1 MIRLLAGMLLASGI
15 FLLEGCA
22 SQAQQT
28 GAPPAPVVDTID
40 VRASDVPIFSEYAAQ
55 TYARNTVEVRG
66 RVAGYIDKW
75 LYRPGQEVEAGQVL
89 YVLDLRPLQASAQAA
104 EGSLRQSE
112 ADLEFAKNQVSLL
125 QAQANLAAAK
135 ANLTKAQQDYDRLK
149 PMVEADAAPKQDLDT
164 AAAALA
170 ANEAIVRASEAAVNQ
185 AKIQTDT
192 QIGANEGKVESLK
205 GSLDAARLNLEYGTI
220 RAPISGLIGDTQVP
234 VGGIVNPASATPLTT
249 IVPLDPIW
257 ARFKVSETQYLT
269 FVKSGKL
276 DPSRTPP
283 IQLIL
288 ADNST
293 YPAAGKIENSL
304 NQLDPR
310 TGTLEIQATFPNP
323 KHSLL
328 PGQFGRI
335 RFQTDLKKNVV
346 TVPQRAI
353 VQTQNTQS
361 VYTVGSDN
369 KIVVRAV
376 TTGDRTGDVVIV
388 DQGLRPG
395 ERVVVEGQLRVQP
408 GMTVRSRPFQNTAYP
423 DTTRAK

>member
-1 MIRLLAGMLLASGI
+1 L
-15 FLLEGCA
+15 F
-22 SQAQQT
+22 
-28 GAPPAPVVDTID
+28 
-40 VRASDVPIFSEYAAQ
+40 
-55 TYARNTVEVRG
+55 
-66 RVAGYIDKW
+66 
-75 LYRPGQEVEAGQVL
+75 RPGQEVEAGQVL

-125 QAQANLAAAK
+125 QAEANLAAAK

-185 AKIQTDT
+185 AKIQTST

-205 GSLDAARLNLEYGTI
+205 GSLEAARLNLEYGTI

-257 ARFKVSETQYLT
+257 VRFKLSETQYLT

-276 DPSRTPP
+276 DPAHTPP

-293 YPAAGKIENSL
+293 YPASGKIENAL
-304 NQLDPR
+304 NQLDSR

-323 KHSLL
+323 KHNLL

-335 RFQTDLKKNVV
+335 RFQTDLKKDVV
-346 TVPQRAI
+346 SVPQRAI

-369 KIVVRAV
+369 KILVRAV
-376 TTGDRTGDVVIV
+376 TTGERTGDMVIV

-423 DTTRAK
+423 DTAHPGAK

>member
-1 MIRLLAGMLLASGI
+1 MNRFFPCLLLVCGI
-15 FLLEGCA
+15 FLLESCN

-28 GAPPAPVVDTID
+28 AAPNVQMVETIE
-40 VRASDVPIFSEYAAQ
+40 VHASDVPIYSGYAAQ

-75 LYRPGQEVEAGQVL
+75 QFRPGQEVEAGQVL
-89 YVLDLRPLQASAQAA
+89 YVLDLRPLQAVAQAA
-104 EGSLRQSE
+104 EGSFRQSE

-125 QAQANLAAAK
+125 QAQANLAVAK
-135 ANLTKAQQDYDRLK
+135 ANLTKAQQDFDRLK

-170 ANEAIVRASEAAVNQ
+170 ANEASVRAAQAAVDQ

-205 GSLDAARLNLEYGTI
+205 GSLDAARLNLDYGTI

-249 IVPLDPIW
+249 IVPLDPMW
-257 ARFKVSETQYLT
+257 ARFKISETQYLS
-269 FVKSGKL
+269 FVKSGRL
-276 DPSRTPP
+276 DPAHTPP

-293 YPAAGKIENSL
+293 YSFPGKIENAL
-304 NQLDPR
+304 NQLDSR
-310 TGTLEIQATFPNP
+310 TGTLELQATFPNP
-323 KHSLL
+323 KHNLL

-335 RFQTDLKKNVV
+335 RFQTDLKKDVV
-346 TVPQRAI
+346 TIPQRAI

-361 VYTVGSDN
+361 VYTVSTEN
-369 KIVVRAV
+369 KIQLRPV
-376 TTGDRTGDVVIV
+376 TTGERTGEVVIV
-388 DQGLRPG
+388 NQGLKPG
-395 ERVVVEGQLRVQP
+395 DRVVVEGLLRVQP
-408 GMTVRSRPFQNTAYP
+408 GMAVQSRPFKNTTGAN
-423 DTTRAK
+423 

>member
-1 MIRLLAGMLLASGI
+1 MTRFLAGVLLASGI
-15 FLLEGCA
+15 FLLESYS

-28 GAPPAPVVDTID
+28 VAPAAQTVDTID

-75 LYRPGQEVEAGQVL
+75 LFRPGQEVTAGQVL

-104 EGSLRQSE
+104 EGSLKQSE

-135 ANLTKAQQDYDRLK
+135 ANLLKAQQDYDRLK

-185 AKIQTDT
+185 ARIQTDT

-249 IVPLDPIW
+249 IVPLDPMW

-276 DPSRTPP
+276 DPAHTPP

-293 YPAAGKIENSL
+293 FPSPGKIENAL
-304 NQLDPR
+304 NQLDSR

-323 KHSLL
+323 KHNLL

-335 RFQTDLKKNVV
+335 RFQTDLKSGVV
-346 TVPQRAI
+346 TIPQRAI

-369 KIVVRAV
+369 KIQVRAV

-388 DQGLRPG
+388 TQGLKAG
-395 ERVVVEGQLRVQP
+395 DRVVVEGQLRVQP
-408 GMTVRSRPFQNTAYP
+408 GMTVRSRPFQK
-423 DTTRAK
+423 TTGAN

>member
-1 MIRLLAGMLLASGI
+1 MIRFLAGVALASGVL
-15 FLLEGCA
+15 LLEGCS

-28 GAPPAPVVDTID
+28 GAPPAQVVETIE
-40 VRASDVPIFSEYAAQ
+40 VRAVDVPIYSEYAAQ

-75 LYRPGQEVEAGQVL
+75 LFRPGQEVEAGQVL

-125 QAQANLAAAK
+125 QAEANLAAAK

-185 AKIQTDT
+185 AKIQTST

-205 GSLDAARLNLEYGTI
+205 GSLETARLNLEYGTI

-234 VGGIVNPASATPLTT
+234 VGGIVNPAAATPLTT

-257 ARFKVSETQYLT
+257 VRFKLSETQYLT

-276 DPSRTPP
+276 DPARTPP
-283 IQLIL
+283 IELIL

-293 YPAAGKIENSL
+293 FPAPGRIENSL
-304 NQLDPR
+304 NQLDSR
-310 TGTLEIQATFPNP
+310 TGTLEMQATFPNP
-323 KHSLL
+323 KHNLL

-335 RFQTDLKKNVV
+335 RFQTDLKKDVV

-361 VYTVGSDN
+361 VYTVGGDN
-369 KIVVRAV
+369 KIAVRAV
-376 TTGDRTGDVVIV
+376 TTGERTGEVVIV
-388 DQGLRPG
+388 TQGLRPG
-395 ERVVVEGQLRVQP
+395 DRVVVEGQLRVQP

-423 DTTRAK
+423 DAARAK

>member
-1 MIRLLAGMLLASGI
+1 MKRFLAGILVASGI
-15 FLLEGCA
+15 LLLQSCS
-22 SQAQQT
+22 SQAQQSA
-28 GAPPAPVVDTID
+28 APTAPVVETIE
-40 VRASDVPIFSEYAAQ
+40 VRASDVPIYSEYAAQ

-66 RVAGYIDKW
+66 RVAGYIEKW
-75 LYRPGQEVEAGQVL
+75 LFRPGQEVEAGQVL
-89 YVLDLRPLQASAQAA
+89 YVLDLRPLQASVQAA

-112 ADLEFAKNQVSLL
+112 ADLEYAKNQVSLL

-170 ANEAIVRASEAAVNQ
+170 ANEAMVRAAQAAVDQ

-192 QIGANEGKVESLK
+192 QIQGNVGKVESLK

-234 VGGIVNPASATPLTT
+234 VGGIVNPAAAFPLTT

-257 ARFKVSETQYLT
+257 ARFKISETQYLT
-269 FVKSGKL
+269 FAGNGKL
-276 DPSRTPP
+276 EPGRTPP
-283 IQLIL
+283 IHLIL
-288 ADNST
+288 ADGST
-293 YPAAGKIENSL
+293 FPFPGKIENAL
-304 NQLDPR
+304 NQVDAR

-323 KHSLL
+323 KHNLL

-335 RFQTDLKKNVV
+335 RFQTDLKKDVV

-361 VYTVGSDN
+361 VYTVGGDN
-369 KIVVRAV
+369 KIQVRAV
-376 TTGDRTGDVVIV
+376 TTGERTGDVVV
-388 DQGLRPG
+388 VQQGLRPG
-395 ERVVVEGQLRVQP
+395 DRVVVEGQLRVQP
-408 GMTVRSRPFQNTAYP
+408 GMAVRSRAYP
-423 DTTRAK
+423 DASGAK

>member
-1 MIRLLAGMLLASGI
+1 M
-15 FLLEGCA
+15 
-22 SQAQQT
+22 
-28 GAPPAPVVDTID
+28 
-40 VRASDVPIFSEYAAQ
+40 
-55 TYARNTVEVRG
+55 
-66 RVAGYIDKW
+66 
-75 LYRPGQEVEAGQVL
+75 L

-104 EGSLRQSE
+104 EGSFKQSE

-257 ARFKVSETQYLT
+257 ARFKISETQYLT
-269 FVKSGKL
+269 FVKKRQAGPRAHAADSAHPRGQL
-276 DPSRTPP
+276 DVSITGR
-283 IQLIL
+283 
-288 ADNST
+288 
-293 YPAAGKIENSL
+293 IENAL
-304 NQLDPR
+304 NQVDSR

-323 KHSLL
+323 KHNLL

-335 RFQTDLKKNVV
+335 RFQTDLKSGVV

-361 VYTVGSDN
+361 VYTVGGDN
-369 KIVVRAV
+369 KIQVRG
-376 TTGDRTGDVVIV
+376 GDDG
-388 DQGLRPG
+388 
-395 ERVVVEGQLRVQP
+395 
-408 GMTVRSRPFQNTAYP
+408 
-423 DTTRAK
+423 

>member
-1 MIRLLAGMLLASGI
+1 
-15 FLLEGCA
+15 
-22 SQAQQT
+22 
-28 GAPPAPVVDTID
+28 VVETVE

-66 RVAGYIDKW
+66 RVAGSIDKW
-75 LYRPGQEVEAGQVL
+75 LFRPGQEVEAGQVL
-89 YVLDLRPLQASAQAA
+89 YELDLRPLQAVAQAA
-104 EGSLRQSE
+104 EGSFRQSQ

-170 ANEAIVRASEAAVNQ
+170 ANEANVRASQAAVDQ
-185 AKIQTDT
+185 ARIQTDT
-192 QIGANEGKVESLK
+192 QISSNEGKVESLK
-205 GSLDAARLNLEYGTI
+205 GSLDAARLNVEYGTI

-249 IVPLDPIW
+249 IVPLDPMW

-276 DPSRTPP
+276 APAHTPP

-288 ADNST
+288 ADNSIF
-293 YPAAGKIENSL
+293 PSPGKIENAL
-304 NQLDPR
+304 NQLDAR

-323 KHSLL
+323 KHNLL

-335 RFQTDLKKNVV
+335 RFETDLKKDVV

-353 VQTQNTQS
+353 IQTQNTQS

-369 KIVVRAV
+369 KIQVRAV
-376 TTGDRTGDVVIV
+376 TTSDRSGDFVIV
-388 DQGLRPG
+388 NQGIRPG
-395 ERVVVEGQLRVQP
+395 DRVVVEGQLRVQP
-408 GMTVRSRPFQNTAYP
+408 GMTVRSRPYQ
-423 DTTRAK
+423 DTNGAK